1 MILVGG
7 ATRMLAVVELVENF
21 KTGIIAYKEPSSIA
35 WGLNYILERLG
46 RNKMGEK
53 GNYLLKQKYNWKT
66 IAEKTLKVYEKLVE
80 KHKSSF

>member
-1 MILVGG
+1 
-7 ATRMLAVVELVENF
+7 MLAVVELVENF

-35 WGLNYILERLG
+35 WGGLNYILERLG